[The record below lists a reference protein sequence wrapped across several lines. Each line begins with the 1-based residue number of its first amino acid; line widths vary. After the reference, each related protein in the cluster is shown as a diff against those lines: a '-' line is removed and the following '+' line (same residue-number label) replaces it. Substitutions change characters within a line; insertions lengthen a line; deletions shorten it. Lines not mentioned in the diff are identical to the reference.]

1 MILKQNINKKRR
13 DRKKKIKKTKSRGEN
28 QEKIQKMIGR
38 IKINSA
44 NRKLFEK
51 VKEKIQYKWEEKN
64 LGQ

>member
-13 DRKKKIKKTKSRGEN
+13 DRKNQKGKN

-38 IKINSA
+38 IKVNSA